1 MFSMSGSAWVQVSSK
16 LKEHDMSI
24 FTKFF
29 KDESGASAIEY
40 SLLAA
45 MMASAIVAATTTF
58 SADLGSAFKNIGARL
73 TANTKI

>member
-1 MFSMSGSAWVQVSSK
+1 MNRISAF
-16 LKEHDMSI
+16 I
-24 FTKFF
+24 

-58 SADLGSAFKNIGARL
+58 KTDLGVAFSKIGVRL
-73 TANTKI
+73 KSST

>member
-1 MFSMSGSAWVQVSSK
+1 
-16 LKEHDMSI
+16 MSI

-58 SADLGSAFKNIGARL
+58 KTDLGAAFSNIGAKL
-73 TANTKI
+73 KTNT